1 VCRVVV
7 ERCSC
12 HARNNPDEMKRLLV
26 VDDRELA
33 NVLAFALQRQGYV
46 VEPAANGRDALD
58 RVRRGRWT

>member
-1 VCRVVV
+1 
-7 ERCSC
+7 
-12 HARNNPDEMKRLLV
+12 MKRLLV